1 MRKIEGPAPNPQ
13 HSGAAVG
20 KSIRDTGMGKMT
32 HKEAKHLKQ
41 KGYVPIPPARF
52 GKTAEVGR
60 AVKGFGCSS

>member
-1 MRKIEGPAPNPQ
+1 MRKIKGPAPKPK

-41 KGYVPIPPARF
+41 KVMSPFPLLVSVELL
-52 GKTAEVGR
+52 K
-60 AVKGFGCSS
+60 